1 MKAREM
7 EDGRDLPASNFSSTW
22 NISCFAPPLCINCA
36 RQTNPDLRG
45 AFVRKL
51 AFPIVLSLAVPTLCL
66 PQAAS
71 KLAPEVREFVKED
84 SPLIA
89 LTHVRVIDGT
99 GAAPRADQI
108 LVIREG
114 KIAALGNA
122 ASTKIPEG
130 AKVLDLSGRTIIP
143 GLVGM
148 HDHIYY
154 PSPGGAPPL
163 YPEHA
168 ASFPRLYLA
177 AGVTSIRT
185 TGSVDPYADLELK
198 RDIEEGKMA
207 GPKIHV
213 TGPYLE
219 GPGAFAIQMH
229 QLKDA
234 EDARSTVEFWVAQ
247 GVTSFKAYMNI
258 TPEELGAATKTAHA
272 HGIKVTGH
280 LCSIGFR
287 EAAALG
293 IDDLE
298 HGLVVDTEFLTEKKP
313 GVCPNTPAANK
324 ALLPLEITS
333 GPIHEMIRD
342 LVAHHVAVTS
352 TLPVFE
358 TFVPNRAPLDARV
371 LDAMLPEARI
381 SYLRRRSLI
390 SDGAAKSDWPALF
403 KKEFEFEREFVK
415 QGGLLLAG
423 LDPTGYGG
431 VIAGF
436 GDQREVELLVEAG
449 FTPVEAI
456 HIATSNGAEF
466 LGEPDKVGTLAT
478 GKQADLVV
486 IDGDPSGNIKDIEK
500 VEMVFKD
507 GLGYDSAKLIESVRG
522 LVGLR

>member
-1 MKAREM
+1 M
-7 EDGRDLPASNFSSTW
+7 
-22 NISCFAPPLCINCA
+22 
-36 RQTNPDLRG
+36 
-45 AFVRKL
+45 RKL
-51 AFPIVLSLAVPTLCL
+51 AAPILLSLALPALSW

-71 KLAPEVREFVKED
+71 KLAPDARAFVKED
-84 SPLIA
+84 APVLA

-99 GAAPRADQI
+99 GMAPRREQT
-108 LVIREG
+108 LVIRDG
-114 KIAALGNA
+114 KIAALGDA
-122 ASTKIPEG
+122 ANTKIPEG

-148 HDHIYY
+148 HDHMYY
-154 PSPGGAPPL
+154 PAPGGPPAL

-177 AGVTSIRT
+177 GGVTSIRT
-185 TGSVDPYADLELK
+185 TGSIEPYADLELK
-198 RDIEEGKMA
+198 RSIDDGKMA
-207 GPKIHV
+207 GPKIQV

-219 GPGAFAIQMH
+219 GQGAFTLQMH

-234 EDARSTVEFWVAQ
+234 EDARRTVEFWIAQ

-258 TPEELGAATKTAHA
+258 TPEELGAATKAAHA

-287 EAAALG
+287 EAASLG

-298 HGLVVDTEFLTEKKP
+298 HGLVVDTEFLADKKP
-313 GVCPNTPAANK
+313 GACPNPAAANK
-324 ALLPLEITS
+324 ALLTLVVAN
-333 GPIHEMIRD
+333 GPIHEMIHD
-342 LVAHHVAVTS
+342 LVAHHVAITS

-358 TFVPNRAPLDARV
+358 TFVPNRAPLDSRV
-371 LDAMLPEARI
+371 LDAMQPEARI
-381 SYLRRRSLI
+381 SYLRRRALI

-403 KKEFEFEREFVK
+403 KKELEFEHEFAK
-415 QGGLLLAG
+415 QGGVLLAG

-449 FTPVEAI
+449 FTPLEAI
-456 HIATSNGAEF
+456 HIATANGAEF
-466 LGEPDKVGTLAT
+466 LGEGDKIGTLAA

-500 VEMVFKD
+500 VETVFKD
-507 GLGYDSAKLIESVRG
+507 GVGYDSAKLIESVRG

>member
-1 MKAREM
+1 MRRVSILTFCFLA
-7 EDGRDLPASNFSSTW
+7 LPGV
-22 NISCFAPPLCINCA
+22 C
-36 RQTNPDLRG
+36 
-45 AFVRKL
+45 L
-51 AFPIVLSLAVPTLCL
+51 A
-66 PQAAS
+66 QAAS
-71 KLAPEVREFVKED
+71 KLAPEVRAFVKED
-84 SPLIA
+84 APVIA

-99 GAAPRADQI
+99 GAAPRTDQS
-108 LVIREG
+108 LVMRDG
-114 KIAALGNA
+114 KIVALGDA
-122 ASTKIPEG
+122 ASTKIPQG
-130 AKVLDLSGRTIIP
+130 AKVLDLSGRTVVP

-148 HDHIYY
+148 HDHMYY
-154 PSPGGAPPL
+154 ISPGGAPPL

-177 AGVTSIRT
+177 GGVTSIRT
-185 TGSVDPYADLELK
+185 TGSIEPYADLQLK
-198 RDIEEGKMA
+198 RDIDDGKMA
-207 GPKIHV
+207 GPRIHV

-219 GPGAFAIQMH
+219 GPGSFALQMH

-234 EDARSTVEFWVAQ
+234 EDARRTVEFWIAQ

-258 TPEELGAATKTAHA
+258 TPEELGAATKTAHS

-280 LCSIGFR
+280 LCSVGFR
-287 EAAALG
+287 EAASLG

-298 HGLVVDTEFLTEKKP
+298 HGLVVDTEFLPEKKP
-313 GVCPNTPAANK
+313 GVCPSTAAANK
-324 ALLPLEITS
+324 ALLTLDVS
-333 GPIHEMIRD
+333 RGPIHEMIRD
-342 LVAHHVAVTS
+342 LVAQHVAITS

-358 TFVPNRAPLDARV
+358 TFVPNRAPLDARI

-403 KKEFEFEREFVK
+403 RKELEFEREFAK
-415 QGGLLLAG
+415 EGGLLLAG

-449 FTPVEAI
+449 FAPLEAI

-466 LGEPDKVGTLAT
+466 LGELDRIGTLAV
-478 GKQADLVV
+478 GKLADLAV
-486 IDGDPSGNIKDIEK
+486 IDGDPSANIKDIER
-500 VEMVFKD
+500 VETVFKD
-507 GLGYDSAKLIESVRG
+507 GVGFDSAKLIESVRG

>member
-1 MKAREM
+1 LVLAS
-7 EDGRDLPASNFSSTW
+7 LIPSLCPA
-22 NISCFAPPLCINCA
+22 
-36 RQTNPDLRG
+36 
-45 AFVRKL
+45 
-51 AFPIVLSLAVPTLCL
+51 
-66 PQAAS
+66 QAAPE
-71 KLAPEVREFVKED
+71 LAPELRAFVKEEA
-84 SPLIA
+84 PIMA

-99 GAAPRADQI
+99 GTAPRQDQT

-114 KIAALGNA
+114 KIAALGDR
-122 ASTKIPEG
+122 ASTKIPEL

-148 HDHIYY
+148 HDHMYY
-154 PSPGGAPPL
+154 PAPGGPPPL
-163 YPEHA
+163 YPEHG

-177 AGVTSIRT
+177 AGVTTIRT
-185 TGSVDPYADLELK
+185 TGSVEPYADLEL
-198 RDIEEGKMA
+198 RRAIDDGKMA
-207 GPKIHV
+207 GPKMHV

-219 GPGAFAIQMH
+219 GRGAFTLQMH

-234 EDARSTVEFWVAQ
+234 EDARRTVEFWIAE
-247 GVTSFKAYMNI
+247 GVTSFKAYMNV
-258 TPEELGAATKTAHA
+258 TPDELGAATKAAHT
-272 HGIKVTGH
+272 HGLKVTGH

-298 HGLVVDTEFLTEKKP
+298 HGLVADTEFFGEKKP
-313 GVCPNTPAANK
+313 GVCPSPAEANK
-324 ALLPLEITS
+324 ALLRMEVTS

-358 TFVPNRAPLDARV
+358 TFVPNRAPLEARV

-381 SYLRRRSLI
+381 SYLRRRALI

-403 KKEFEFEREFVK
+403 KKELEFEREFVK

-423 LDPTGYGG
+423 LDPTGCGG

-449 FTPVEAI
+449 FTPLEAI

-466 LGEPDKVGTLAT
+466 LGAQDKIGTLAE

-486 IDGDPSGNIKDIEK
+486 INGDPSENITDIEK
-500 VEMVFKD
+500 VEIVFKD
-507 GLGYDSAKLIESVRG
+507 GVGYDSSKLVESVKG